1 MFKAALV
8 GLLAFSS
15 GCSGAPYIWASEVPA
30 ARAQPAVASKK
41 IGRGDVVAI
50 TVVGQVALSG
60 TQTVGADGS
69 VVIPDL
75 GTVPLDGTTVEQA
88 NARIEQR
95 LLSILQS
102 PKVSVVVV
110 TRMIEVSLLG
120 EVRTPG
126 KYALQSGDG
135 VANAIALAGG
145 LTEYAN
151 SSAIYLIRSG
161 EPYRIRFRM
170 KSLLRGG
177 DSARAFAL
185 RDGDIL
191 LVE

>member
-1 MFKAALV
+1 M
-8 GLLAFSS
+8 
-15 GCSGAPYIWASEVPA
+15 
-30 ARAQPAVASKK
+30 
-41 IGRGDVVAI
+41 VAI

-120 EVRTPG
+120 EVHTPG